1 MTDVVVSV
9 GMGLGQ
15 LAFIKRLRELGYNVI
30 AFGKGKNSEEAEK
43 LCLYSAQLDTH
54 RSKEV
59 IEWIDSLN
67 VNVIGVGSFAGG
79 QAVHTVQ
86 VLSDYYNAPTKI
98 PSELMVETSKEEQQK
113 LLEKYHLSSIHTW
126 KAKDLSVEMVKRE
139 ANDDFIV
146 KPANGRG
153 SKGILFIDKE
163 ALKKRLDNHDFQE
176 DDVIQVV
183 KKGREYRCVF
193 IIQNQKIKLLAPI
206 LRKSYRNTLFFGVLR
221 YSEKDLNVIEKMMT
235 AFIAQS
241 GITNSIIKADII
253 VSESSIDVIEM
264 DIGVGGGGYFQHYV
278 SKLFNKSIMD
288 EYINL
293 IVNKPVGEFTVSNS
307 QLRMDYV
314 FNRSTSPIKY
324 DLEKCYR
331 FLSEKLGEVDIQV
344 NILHPEHKGG
354 FSSNADFIFTVIH
367 NQTDTETIN
376 NFYVDDL
383 TNDCLFESIIS

>member
-9 GMGLGQ
+9 GMGPGQ

-206 LRKSYRNTLFFGVLR
+206 LRKFYRNTLFLGVLR
-221 YSEKDLNVIEKMMT
+221 YSEKDLNVIEKILILCRTFWKHINLLPHDIQKMMVLSHFLWMRLT
-235 AFIAQS
+235 SWKMHRPKKKPDSYCLSLLWSMRQSIMKIMLFIA
-241 GITNSIIKADII
+241 
-253 VSESSIDVIEM
+253 
-264 DIGVGGGGYFQHYV
+264 
-278 SKLFNKSIMD
+278 KLRTEKNMCRMC
-288 EYINL
+288 
-293 IVNKPVGEFTVSNS
+293 
-307 QLRMDYV
+307 LR
-314 FNRSTSPIKY
+314 
-324 DLEKCYR
+324 L
-331 FLSEKLGEVDIQV
+331 
-344 NILHPEHKGG
+344 
-354 FSSNADFIFTVIH
+354 
-367 NQTDTETIN
+367 
-376 NFYVDDL
+376 
-383 TNDCLFESIIS
+383 